1 MSPKQQSSIPVQSI
15 QPVQPVQPV
24 QPIQPIQPMTTT
36 QNVPIAQPISNLSTM
51 HNVPTAQQVCLQP
64 VSSIPLMQPVSSLT
78 STIPHLSSTQQVSQL
93 GYFSPISNQATYLSS
108 PSYINNPIPTLTS
121 QPSVQLPIPEDVPSY
136 YQLVTGVNDN
146 GISLTFQNFNQP
158 VYQPTTMS
166 IPPSSNEADLPTLG

>member
-1 MSPKQQSSIPVQSI
+1 M
-15 QPVQPVQPV
+15 
-24 QPIQPIQPMTTT
+24 
-36 QNVPIAQPISNLSTM
+36 
-51 HNVPTAQQVCLQP
+51 
-64 VSSIPLMQPVSSLT
+64 
-78 STIPHLSSTQQVSQL
+78 SQL

-121 QPSVQLPIPEDVPSY
+121 QPSVQLPIPEDISSY
-136 YQLVTGVNDN
+136 YQTGVNDN